1 MAFAASGEKPE
12 NAIEIKSSQVHTVLA
27 NDSVAPA
34 GSTVPLPQKRHVESN
49 VNVDK
54 DRHADKMPIAR
65 RRPTAADTINMLTR
79 QLDETRTELAQTRA
93 ELDRMRIRYGNNML
107 SRKYKQSSVDK
118 AIEEVNKVS
127 EPSLVADSRQLRK
140 LLEYYPAAYN
150 EFLDYLTTFHN
161 DPRKTNPAGLKN
173 WYADAISGLRSLD
186 VYKSVHG
193 RGFVIVYL
201 KEFVEAAE
209 QRLVAGQRTTDK
221 NIGFKDLI
229 NVLQVD
235 RPKITSVSV
244 SFDSVIPASDID
256 DKDIDAGLLN

>member
-12 NAIEIKSSQVHTVLA
+12 NTIEIKASQVHAVLA
-27 NDSVAPA
+27 NDSIAPA
-34 GSTVPLPQKRHVESN
+34 GSTVPLPPKRHIESN
-49 VNVDK
+49 VDVDK

-127 EPSLVADSRQLRK
+127 EPSLVADSRQLRA

-173 WYADAISGLRSLD
+173 WYTDAIRGLRSLD